1 MDCIF
6 CKIASG
12 EVPAQVVYEDTV
24 SIAFKDANPATPV
37 HILVVPTK
45 HADSLAD
52 TGDLTEAEMGH
63 LLKVAAHVAT
73 DAGVGD
79 DFRLMIN
86 TGEGAGQSVFHLHVH
101 VLGGQRMGRL
111 IG

>member
-6 CKIASG
+6 CRIASG
-12 EVPAQVVYEDTV
+12 EVSAQVVYEDTV
-24 SIAFKDANPATPV
+24 SIAFKDADPATPV
-37 HILVVPTK
+37 HILVVPKK

-52 TGDLTEAEMGH
+52 TGDLTEAELGH

-79 DFRLMIN
+79 EFRLLIN
-86 TGEGAGQSVFHLHVH
+86 TGKGAGQSVFHLHVH
-101 VLGGQRMGRL
+101 VLGGRPMGRL